1 MAAGEEEIVP
11 DKIENLNLEWLW
23 RLKTDTFFRLNRL
36 FYTASIFFYKKKSN
50 FFKKIIFEE
59 LN

>member
-23 RLKTDTFFRLNRL
+23 RLKTDTFFRLKDSFIQRAYFFIKKYQIFLKKL
-36 FYTASIFFYKKKSN
+36 FSKN
-50 FFKKIIFEE
+50 
-59 LN
+59 